1 MNEKLLFS
9 CLNCLDAF
17 SSFML
22 IWGQFVSHMCKYA
35 VFSLSSTFS
44 LPLALLSRPFLLLR
58 LHVFM
63 RPCFVG
69 DELSAR
75 RRQAESLKPAATIC
89 LSFSRFI
96 TLPVSQAIDSFLH
109 LRLSIASCFHPVKSA
124 EIKMNLF
131 FYFFFFFL
139 LTDLQR
145 ICVLTTTEC
154 H

>member
-1 MNEKLLFS
+1 MDESSPSRLL
-9 CLNCLDAF
+9 
-17 SSFML
+17 
-22 IWGQFVSHMCKYA
+22 WGQIVSHMWKYA
-35 VFSLSSTFS
+35 VFSSTFS

-63 RPCFVG
+63 RSCFVG

-96 TLPVSQAIDSFLH
+96 TLPLSQAIDSFLH
-109 LRLSIASCFHPVKSA
+109 LRHSIASCFHPVKSA

-131 FYFFFFFL
+131 FFSSSL
-139 LTDLQR
+139 LIDGPAENL
-145 ICVLTTTEC
+145 CPNNK
-154 H
+154 